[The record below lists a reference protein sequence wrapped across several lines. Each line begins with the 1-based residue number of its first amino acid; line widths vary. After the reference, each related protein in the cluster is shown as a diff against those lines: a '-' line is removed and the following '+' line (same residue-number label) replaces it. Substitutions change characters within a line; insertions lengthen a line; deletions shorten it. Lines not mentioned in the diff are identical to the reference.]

1 MKNKYMQNK
10 WIRTLA
16 LGVLV
21 TFGSCSKDKE
31 SEIDN
36 MADFTAISDSK
47 FEQALIDLKHDTKL
61 DGKVL
66 TSVIQKLKKL
76 NVSGK
81 GITNLKGIESFA
93 SLEDLTVRKNT
104 ISYLDLSKNT
114 KLMEVD
120 ASENGLDSIN
130 LSKNTLLKSVSL
142 ESNKLKKINLS
153 SSLELIRLRLNKN
166 LIQSLNVSANKKLAL
181 LFIKDNQLK
190 QIDLSKNTVLTDLM
204 LHGNKLKGLD
214 LSKNTLLKGLY
225 IKENSELTCIKIA
238 ANFSEELANLGK
250 GAYSGWQKDTEQSF
264 SKSCEVVDAYL
275 FTAIPDVNFEKAL
288 IALGHDDVKDGRILT
303 AKAKE
308 VKQLDVHEKEIS
320 NLTGLQAFE
329 NITDLN
335 GQGNSIKAIDLSKNL
350 KLKTIN
356 LSDNQLTGVD
366 ISPLTNL
373 TVFNAK
379 SNSIQS
385 LDVSANE
392 KLNSL
397 FLKDNKLQHIDL
409 SKNTLLRDLILEANK
424 IKHLDL
430 SKNTGL
436 KAVNIKGNAEL
447 TCVKIADNFT
457 EEGANSGI
465 NAYSGWIKDSGQ
477 RFSKDCAAPDPSLYT
492 AIPDQ
497 NFEQVL
503 IDLGWDDTKD
513 GRVLTA
519 NVKDRTDLNIG
530 SKDIKNI
537 KGIEAFKELKTLDA
551 GPNKI
556 SSIDLSANIKLETI
570 DLQHNLLTSIDVS
583 KNTKLETLNISN
595 NALASIDVSKL
606 TELKALLII
615 DCGITQVNISRNT
628 ALTKFMAARNSLTS
642 LDLSKNTSIQTLW
655 LTDNKLKTLDLS
667 NNTNLLHIQI
677 QKNTLTDLDLSA
689 NTKLGQV
696 LVSQNPKLNCIG
708 VSRGQT
714 SNGQW
719 VKDTSQSFSVD
730 CSAPDPS
737 LFTAIPDTKF
747 EEALIELGLD
757 DVKDGRIL
765 TATAKEVIELNIY
778 RKGISKLT
786 GIQAFTKLTRLYAG
800 ANSISQVDLS
810 KNLNLEIL
818 KLDRNQLSS
827 IDISKLTK
835 LTQFDPSVNQLQS
848 VDLENSLAL
857 TTVNLYSNK
866 ISQIDVSKNVKLTYL
881 AVSRNELQD
890 LDISKNVA
898 LTNVHVGENSSLTCI
913 QVASQDI
920 ADGANAKTGRYTNWN
935 KDDSQRFSVDC
946 SAPDP
951 SLFTAIPDLSFERE
965 LIRIG
970 WDDVQDGR
978 VLTSNIQNKEKMDV
992 SARGIS
998 NLKGIEAMKE
1008 LTELRAHSNT
1018 ITSIDLSSNTKL
1030 KIVTFENNRLSA
1042 IDLSNNKALT
1052 YLNLRNNKLVALDIS
1067 NQWNLVYLFVAYSPT
1082 LTYIKLVN
1090 EVEAGKANAGRGKY
1104 QTWSLDSHQ
1113 DFVYGNTDPASQFT
1127 TIPDSKFESY
1137 FQSKSLDKR
1146 MNGRVF
1152 RGNLTSVTVLA
1163 TGLKIKDFT
1172 GIEAL
1177 VNLEE
1182 INLFTSS
1189 ATTLNLSNNSK
1200 LKKVEIASS
1209 PLNEIHLPNSNVLT
1223 HLDLVNNNILQLD
1236 LTNLPNLSKVKLWS
1250 NANLS
1255 CIKVASQ
1262 AVADGANS
1270 GSGAY
1275 SGWAKGAS
1283 QRFSVSC
1290 PVSF

>member
-1 MKNKYMQNK
+1 MKNKYIQKK
-10 WIRTLA
+10 WLGTLA
-16 LGVLV
+16 LGALMCFSGCHKEIEDELNDVANYTV
-21 TFGSCSKDKE
+21 IPDK
-31 SEIDN
+31 N
-36 MADFTAISDSK
+36 
-47 FEQALIDLKHDTKL
+47 FEQALINLKYDDVADGKILTQKASKVSTLDLKNKGIISLEGISAFKNLETLELSQNKLTKVSLIKNEKLLILTLGSNKLQAIDLSKNPLLKGVDLSNNKLKSLKLDANLKLLELDLDSNELLTIDLTKNTSLVELKLSNNKLTSISGLTKL
-61 DGKVL
+61 EGL
-66 TSVIQKLKKL
+66 THITASKNKLKTLDLSKSLKL
-76 NVSGK
+76 VKLQLDSNELTVLNLS
-81 GITNLKGIESFA
+81 TNLKLQSLNVKANKLDQLDLSSNRALTQVDASANEKLTCIGIVAEDIEKA
-93 SLEDLTVRKNT
+93 SKWTISDTQQFSTDCENVGYTAIPDENFEKALIALGHDDVKDGRILTEKAMEIKQLDLHEKEISNLTGLQAFEMLTDLNAGINAITQVDFSKNLNLKTINLGRNKLTSIDLSMLTNLTVFDAPVNQLKTVNLENNTALTRLHLYNNKITQINLSKNVELDYLSVAKNE
-104 ISYLDLSKNT
+104 IQNLDLSKNV
-114 KLMEVD
+114 KLE
-120 ASENGLDSIN
+120 
-130 LSKNTLLKSVSL
+130 SVSVVENKSL
-142 ESNKLKKINLS
+142 SCVQVATKEIADGANAKTGNYTNWTKGGSQRFSNNCAAPDP
-153 SSLELIRLRLNKN
+153 SL
-166 LIQSLNVSANKKLAL
+166 
-181 LFIKDNQLK
+181 
-190 QIDLSKNTVLTDLM
+190 
-204 LHGNKLKGLD
+204 
-214 LSKNTLLKGLY
+214 Y
-225 IKENSELTCIKIA
+225 
-238 ANFSEELANLGK
+238 
-250 GAYSGWQKDTEQSF
+250 
-264 SKSCEVVDAYL
+264 
-275 FTAIPDVNFEKAL
+275 TAIPDVNFEKAL

-329 NITDLN
+329 NITDLY

-373 TVFNAK
+373 TAFNAK

-477 RFSKDCAAPDPSLYT
+477 RFSKDCSAPDPSLFT
-492 AIPDQ
+492 AIPDPT
-497 NFEQVL
+497 FEEAL
-503 IDLGWDDTKD
+503 IDLGHDDVKD
-513 GRVLTA
+513 GKILTA
-519 NVKDRTDLNIG
+519 TAKEVTLLNL
-530 SKDIKNI
+530 SN
-537 KGIEAFKELKTLDA
+537 KGIKSLKGIRAFTKLTTLYAKTN
-551 GPNKI
+551 GI
-556 SSIDLSANIKLETI
+556 SQIDLSANIKLETI
-570 DLQHNLLTSIDVS
+570 DLQNNLLTSIDVS
-583 KNTKLETLNISN
+583 KNTKLVTLNISN

-606 TELKALLII
+606 TELQALWII

-667 NNTNLLHIQI
+667 NNTNLLRIQI

-689 NTKLGQV
+689 NTKLLEV

-848 VDLENSLAL
+848 VDLANSLAL
-857 TTVNLYSNK
+857 TTVNVTRFR
-866 ISQIDVSKNVKLTYL
+866 IDVSKNVKLTYL

-890 LDISKNVA
+890 TFQKMWHLE
-898 LTNVHVGENSSLTCI
+898 LFML
-913 QVASQDI
+913 
-920 ADGANAKTGRYTNWN
+920 AKIN
-935 KDDSQRFSVDC
+935 
-946 SAPDP
+946 P
-951 SLFTAIPDLSFERE
+951 S
-965 LIRIG
+965 G
-970 WDDVQDGR
+970 
-978 VLTSNIQNKEKMDV
+978 
-992 SARGIS
+992 
-998 NLKGIEAMKE
+998 
-1008 LTELRAHSNT
+1008 
-1018 ITSIDLSSNTKL
+1018 
-1030 KIVTFENNRLSA
+1030 
-1042 IDLSNNKALT
+1042 
-1052 YLNLRNNKLVALDIS
+1052 
-1067 NQWNLVYLFVAYSPT
+1067 
-1082 LTYIKLVN
+1082 
-1090 EVEAGKANAGRGKY
+1090 
-1104 QTWSLDSHQ
+1104 
-1113 DFVYGNTDPASQFT
+1113 
-1127 TIPDSKFESY
+1127 
-1137 FQSKSLDKR
+1137 
-1146 MNGRVF
+1146 
-1152 RGNLTSVTVLA
+1152 
-1163 TGLKIKDFT
+1163 
-1172 GIEAL
+1172 
-1177 VNLEE
+1177 
-1182 INLFTSS
+1182 
-1189 ATTLNLSNNSK
+1189 
-1200 LKKVEIASS
+1200 
-1209 PLNEIHLPNSNVLT
+1209 
-1223 HLDLVNNNILQLD
+1223 
-1236 LTNLPNLSKVKLWS
+1236 
-1250 NANLS
+1250 
-1255 CIKVASQ
+1255 
-1262 AVADGANS
+1262 
-1270 GSGAY
+1270 
-1275 SGWAKGAS
+1275 
-1283 QRFSVSC
+1283 
-1290 PVSF
+1290 